1 MKRVHG
7 TIRSTLVGGVLFLL
21 PIILVAWLLSKALN
35 VVERLSDP
43 VVNATGLHMVGGVAV
58 SSVIAIAILVLL
70 SYFAGLLAR
79 TRLGQATFSSFEHSV
94 LSVLPQW
101 RMARGLIES
110 FDHEET
116 SEMEVVLVPTDAGWG
131 LGFVLEK
138 PDKDW
143 WTVYIPGAPQWTSG
157 SISYAH
163 SKHVRQTNLTFA
175 QTIILLRRYGTG
187 SAQIHALLACRESG
201 KIVRH
206 GDGSRPSPRRQGEMG
221 RKRT

>member
-1 MKRVHG
+1 MERVHG
-7 TIRSTLVGGVLFLL
+7 TFRSTLVGGVLFLL
-21 PIILVAWLLSKALN
+21 PLILIAWLLSKALK

-43 VVNATGLHMVGGVAV
+43 VVNATGLHTVGGVAV
-58 SSVIAIAILVLL
+58 GTVISIAILVLL

-79 TRLGQATFSSFEHSV
+79 TRFGQATFSSFEHSI

-116 SEMEVVLVPTDAGWG
+116 SQTEVVLVPTDAGWG

-138 PDKDW
+138 PDVDW

-163 SKHVRQTNLTFA
+163 SKHVRQTGLTFA
-175 QTIILLRRYGTG
+175 QAIILLRRYGTG
-187 SAQIHALLACRESG
+187 SAQIHALLAEVG
-201 KIVRH
+201 KDHPVRH
-206 GDGSRPSPRRQGEMG
+206 LAARA
-221 RKRT
+221 KRAKTDIER

>member
-1 MKRVHG
+1 MERVHG
-7 TIRSTLVGGVLFLL
+7 TFRSTLVGGVLFLL
-21 PIILVAWLLSKALN
+21 PLILVAWLLSKALK
-35 VVERLSDP
+35 VLERLSEP
-43 VVNATGLHMVGGVAV
+43 VVNATGLHTVGGVAV
-58 SSVIAIAILVLL
+58 GTVIAIATLVLL

-116 SEMEVVLVPTDAGWG
+116 SQMEVVLVPTDAGWG

-138 PDKDW
+138 PDEDW

-163 SKHVRQTNLTFA
+163 SKHIRQTSLTFA
-175 QTIILLRRYGTG
+175 QAIILLRRYGTG
-187 SAQIHALLACRESG
+187 SAEIHGLLASSKSG
-201 KIVRH
+201 KMIRR
-206 GDGSRPSPRRQGEMG
+206 GDAPRLTPRRE
-221 RKRT
+221 